1 MTDNS
6 VLSELS
12 YSAER
17 GALEF
22 KGVRYLLIRPE
33 TLSSMQQAAE
43 GELGAPK
50 AADLLFAGGFT
61 GGKLSGQRYKQSLG
75 LTDTEA
81 VEFMCRMAGE
91 IGWGRFRLVELDE
104 DMRRLV
110 VEVEHSPFAASYDEP
125 AQAGVCHITRGV
137 LSGLAAGLFELEV
150 SSEETLCLAKG
161 NPLCRFEIE
170 PALWPSNSDIV
181 RL

>member
-12 YSAER
+12 YSPER

-33 TLSSMQQAAE
+33 TLRSVHQAAE

-50 AADLLFAGGFT
+50 AADLFFAGGFT
-61 GGKLSGQRYKQSLG
+61 GGKLSGERYKQSLG
-75 LTDTEA
+75 LTDAEA
-81 VEFMCRMAGE
+81 VEFMCRMGGE

-104 DMRRLV
+104 TKSRLV
-110 VEVEHSPFAASYDEP
+110 VEVKHSPFAGGYYEP
-125 AQAGVCHITRGV
+125 TQTGVCHLTRGV
-137 LSGLAAGLFELEV
+137 LSGLAAGLFGVEVRSNELQ
-150 SSEETLCLAKG
+150 CLAKG
-161 NPLCRFEIE
+161 DQLCRFEIE
-170 PALWPSNSDIV
+170 PAL
-181 RL
+181 

>member
-43 GELGAPK
+43 GVPGAPK

-61 GGKLSGQRYKQSLG
+61 GGKLSGQRYKQTLG
-75 LTDTEA
+75 LTDAEA
-81 VEFMCRMAGE
+81 VEFMCRMGGE

-104 DMRRLV
+104 SGRRLV
-110 VEVEHSPFAASYDEP
+110 VEVEHSPFAGGYDEP
-125 AQAGVCHITRGV
+125 TQAGVCHLTRGV
-137 LSGLAAGLFELEV
+137 LSGLAAGLFGVDVTSNEP
-150 SSEETLCLAKG
+150 LCLAKG
-161 NPLCRFEIE
+161 DPLCRFEIE
-170 PALWPSNSDIV
+170 PAP
-181 RL
+181 

>member
-33 TLSSMQQAAE
+33 TLRSLQNAAE
-43 GELGAPK
+43 GELGTPK

-61 GGKLSGQRYKQSLG
+61 GGKLSGERYKQTLG
-75 LTDTEA
+75 LSIAEA
-81 VEFMCRMAGE
+81 VEFMCRMGGE

-104 DMRRLV
+104 TTSRLV
-110 VEVEHSPFAASYDEP
+110 VEIEHSPFAAGYDEL
-125 AQAGVCHITRGV
+125 AQSGVCHLTRGV
-137 LSGLAAGLFELEV
+137 LSGLAAGLFGVEV
-150 SSEETLCLAKG
+150 RSDEVQCLAKG
-161 NPLCRFEIE
+161 DPLCRFEIE
-170 PALWPSNSDIV
+170 PAL
-181 RL
+181 

>member
-12 YSAER
+12 YSPDR

-33 TLSSMQQAAE
+33 TLRSLQEAAE

-61 GGKLSGQRYKQSLG
+61 GGKLSGQRYKQTLG
-75 LTDTEA
+75 LTTAEA
-81 VEFMCRMAGE
+81 VEFMCRMGGE
-91 IGWGRFRLVELDE
+91 IGWGQFRLVELDE
-104 DMRRLV
+104 AKSRLV
-110 VEVEHSPFAASYDEP
+110 AEVEHSPFAEGYDEP
-125 AQAGVCHITRGV
+125 TQAGVCHLTRGV
-137 LSGLAAGLFELEV
+137 LSGLAAGLFEVEV
-150 SSEETLCLAKG
+150 KSNEVQCLAKG
-161 NPLCRFEIE
+161 DPLCRFEIE
-170 PALWPSNSDIV
+170 PAL
-181 RL
+181 

>member
-6 VLSELS
+6 VLSELT

-33 TLSSMQQAAE
+33 TLRSLHQAAE
-43 GELGAPK
+43 GELGTPK

-61 GGKLSGQRYKQSLG
+61 GGKLSGQRYKQTLG
-75 LTDTEA
+75 LTNAEA
-81 VEFMCRMAGE
+81 IEFMCRMGGE

-104 DMRRLV
+104 TKSRLV
-110 VEVEHSPFAASYDEP
+110 VEVDHSPFAEGYDEP
-125 AQAGVCHITRGV
+125 TQGGVCHLTRGV
-137 LSGLAAGLFELEV
+137 LSGLAAGLFGVEV
-150 SSEETLCLAKG
+150 RSDEMQCLANG
-161 NPLCRFEIE
+161 DPLCRFEIE
-170 PALWPSNSDIV
+170 PAL
-181 RL
+181 

>member
-6 VLSELS
+6 VLSGLT

-61 GGKLSGQRYKQSLG
+61 GGKLSGERYKQSLG
-75 LTDTEA
+75 LTDAEA
-81 VEFMCRMAGE
+81 VEFMCRMGGE
-91 IGWGRFRLVELDE
+91 IGWGQFRLVELDE
-104 DMRRLV
+104 AASRLIMD
-110 VEVEHSPFAASYDEP
+110 VEHSPFAGGYDEP
-125 AQAGVCHITRGV
+125 TQGGVCHITRGV
-137 LSGLAAGLFELEV
+137 LSGLATGLFEVEV
-150 SSEETLCLAKG
+150 TSDEVQCLAKG
-161 NPLCRFEIE
+161 DPLCRFEIG
-170 PALWPSNSDIV
+170 PT
-181 RL
+181 R

>member
-6 VLSELS
+6 VLSELT

-33 TLSSMQQAAE
+33 TLRSLHEAAE
-43 GELGAPK
+43 GKLGTPI

-61 GGKLSGQRYKQSLG
+61 GGKLSGERYKQTLG
-75 LTDTEA
+75 LSIAEA
-81 VEFMCRMAGE
+81 VEFMCRMGGE

-104 DMRRLV
+104 VNRRLK
-110 VEVEHSPFAASYDEP
+110 VEIDDSPFAEGYDEP
-125 AQAGVCHITRGV
+125 AQAGVCHLTRGV
-137 LSGLAAGLFELEV
+137 LSGLATGFFEEEMR
-150 SSEETLCLAKG
+150 SEETLCRAKG
-161 NPLCRFEIE
+161 DPRCRFEIE
-170 PALWPSNSDIV
+170 AAL
-181 RL
+181 

>member
-6 VLSELS
+6 VLSELT

-33 TLSSMQQAAE
+33 TLRSLQEASA

-50 AADLLFAGGFT
+50 SADMLFAGGFT
-61 GGKLSGQRYKQSLG
+61 GGKLSGQRYKQALG
-75 LTDTEA
+75 LTSAEA
-81 VEFMCRMAGE
+81 AEFMCRMGGE

-104 DMRRLV
+104 ARIRLV
-110 VEVEHSPFAASYDEP
+110 VEVEHSPFAAGYDEP
-125 AQAGVCHITRGV
+125 TQAGVCHLTRGV
-137 LSGLAAGLFELEV
+137 LSGLAAGLFGVEV
-150 SSEETLCLAKG
+150 ESTEVQCLAKG
-161 NPLCRFEIE
+161 DPLCRFDIG
-170 PALWPSNSDIV
+170 PAS
-181 RL
+181 

>member
-6 VLSELS
+6 VLSELT

-61 GGKLSGQRYKQSLG
+61 GGKLSGERYKQSLG
-75 LTDTEA
+75 LTDAEA
-81 VEFMCRMAGE
+81 VEFMCRMGGE
-91 IGWGRFRLVELDE
+91 IGWGRFRLVDLDE
-104 DMRRLV
+104 AKNRLV
-110 VEVEHSPFAASYDEP
+110 VEVEHSPFTAGYDEP
-125 AQAGVCHITRGV
+125 TQAGVCHLTRGV
-137 LSGLAAGLFELEV
+137 LSGLAAGLFGVEV
-150 SSEETLCLAKG
+150 MSDEVECLAKG
-161 NPLCRFEIE
+161 DPQCRFEIG
-170 PALWPSNSDIV
+170 PTK
-181 RL
+181 

>member
-6 VLSELS
+6 VLSELT

-61 GGKLSGQRYKQSLG
+61 GGKLSGERYKQSLG
-75 LTDTEA
+75 LTDAEA
-81 VEFMCRMAGE
+81 VEFMCRMGGE
-91 IGWGRFRLVELDE
+91 IGWGRFRVVELDE
-104 DMRRLV
+104 TKSRLV
-110 VEVEHSPFAASYDEP
+110 VEVEYSPFAEGFVEP
-125 AQAGVCHITRGV
+125 SQSGVCHLTRGA
-137 LSGLAAGLFELEV
+137 LSGLATGLFGMEV
-150 SSEETLCLAKG
+150 SSRESQCLAKG
-161 NPLCRFEIE
+161 DPQCRFEIG
-170 PALWPSNSDIV
+170 PTK
-181 RL
+181 

>member
-6 VLSELS
+6 ILSELS

-43 GELGAPK
+43 GELGAQK

-61 GGKLSGQRYKQSLG
+61 GGKLSGERYKQSLG
-75 LTDTEA
+75 LTDAEA
-81 VEFMCRMAGE
+81 VEFMCRMGGE
-91 IGWGRFRLVELDE
+91 IGWGQFRLVELDE
-104 DMRRLV
+104 SEGRLV
-110 VEVEHSPFAASYDEP
+110 VEVEHSPFAGGYDEP
-125 AQAGVCHITRGV
+125 SRSGVCHMTRGV
-137 LSGLAAGLFELEV
+137 LSGLATGLFEVDVV
-150 SSEETLCLAKG
+150 SDETLCLAKG
-161 NPLCRFEIE
+161 DALCRFEIE
-170 PALWPSNSDIV
+170 PAP
-181 RL
+181 

>member
-61 GGKLSGQRYKQSLG
+61 GGKLSGQRYKQTLG
-75 LTDTEA
+75 FSNAEA
-81 VEFMCRMAGE
+81 VEFVCRMGGE
-91 IGWGRFRLVELDE
+91 IGWGRFRLVQLDE
-104 DMRRLV
+104 AKSRLV
-110 VEVEHSPFAASYDEP
+110 VEVEHSAFAGGYDEP
-125 AQAGVCHITRGV
+125 TQGGVCHLTRGV
-137 LSGLAAGLFELEV
+137 LSGLAAGLFEVEV
-150 SSEETLCLAKG
+150 TSDETLCLAKG
-161 NPLCRFEIE
+161 DPLCRFEI
-170 PALWPSNSDIV
+170 AAVL
-181 RL
+181 